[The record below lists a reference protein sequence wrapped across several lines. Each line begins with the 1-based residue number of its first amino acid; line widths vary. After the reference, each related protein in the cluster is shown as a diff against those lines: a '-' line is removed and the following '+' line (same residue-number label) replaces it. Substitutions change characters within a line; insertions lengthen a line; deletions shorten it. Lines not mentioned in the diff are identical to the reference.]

1 MTDELDK
8 TMPGYRDRKTDGRF
22 AIGDLIMGRYKVL
35 AELGKGGMGIV
46 YKCED
51 QTSHVCYAVK
61 TLAPELT
68 DSKWEMEEI
77 LYNFQLVQKLHHP
90 NIANYNALELD
101 PQTNRYF
108 LVMEY
113 VEGEDL
119 RYWLRSKRR
128 EGADLQQVIPPVVR
142 QIAQALDYAHSQKI
156 VHRDIKP
163 GNIMIDG
170 VGNVKVLDFGLA
182 AQIHSSLS
190 RVSIQSVNEASTC
203 GTIPYMAPEQWRGG
217 EAEAASDQYALAAT
231 VYEMFSGRPPFDS
244 ADKDIL
250 RNCTL
255 HEAPRPLKDVS
266 PAIRSAVEK
275 ALAKEPADRFN
286 SCADFAAAME
296 GGEIPEVMSAPA
308 EKVSPVELPQNDPDK
323 LATLKK
329 LIASGVFD
337 DAAKIC
343 AELLKEKPEDG
354 EVHYLNLLCQEKVTT
369 GEGLLSV
376 RNLPENKNFRLA
388 RCFAGPEL
396 KQELETLLIQRKAK
410 TKKRKLRIIFSILAV
425 LLVAGGFFGV
435 RYWQAKKAG
444 EALEQMAKKAEEQG
458 LLLSDDKYTVVGVK
472 NKNVG
477 SIEIPDGIRYIGNE
491 AFMGCHRLRRVTIP
505 DSVRGIG
512 HSAFKGCRSLTS
524 VTIPEGV
531 TDIRESTFNG
541 CDSLTSITIPDS
553 VTSIGDYAFVE
564 CRSLTSITIPD
575 SVTSIGGEAFY
586 GCNSLTSITIPDSVT
601 SIGGEAFCDCNT
613 LTSIKIPD
621 SVISIGTG
629 AFYGCSSLTSISIPR
644 HFIYEDVEKWFR
656 ANYWTMGIKPSDCQI
671 IRR

>member
-1 MTDELDK
+1 MTDELDKTIPPQRSAGNMFDMDK

-22 AIGDLIMGRYKVL
+22 TIGDLIMGRYKVL

-170 VGNVKVLDFGLA
+170 GGNVKVLDFGLA

-255 HEAPRPLKDVS
+255 HEAPRPLKEVS

-286 SCADFAAAME
+286 SCSDFATALGGAKVAKSKEKSPEKE
-296 GGEIPEVMSAPA
+296 GGKSGGGAWKWIAAVI
-308 EKVSPVELPQNDPDK
+308 V
-323 LATLKK
+323 LA
-329 LIASGVFD
+329 
-337 DAAKIC
+337 
-343 AELLKEKPEDG
+343 LL
-354 EVHYLNLLCQEKVTT
+354 
-369 GEGLLSV
+369 
-376 RNLPENKNFRLA
+376 
-388 RCFAGPEL
+388 
-396 KQELETLLIQRKAK
+396 
-410 TKKRKLRIIFSILAV
+410 
-425 LLVAGGFFGV
+425 AGGAFGGW
-435 RYWQAKKAG
+435 YFAAEQKAA
-444 EALEQMAKKAEEQG
+444 EARAKAEA
-458 LLLSDDKYTVVGVK
+458 
-472 NKNVG
+472 
-477 SIEIPDGIRYIGNE
+477 E
-491 AFMGCHRLRRVTIP
+491 ARAR
-505 DSVRGIG
+505 
-512 HSAFKGCRSLTS
+512 A
-524 VTIPEGV
+524 
-531 TDIRESTFNG
+531 
-541 CDSLTSITIPDS
+541 
-553 VTSIGDYAFVE
+553 
-564 CRSLTSITIPD
+564 
-575 SVTSIGGEAFY
+575 EA
-586 GCNSLTSITIPDSVT
+586 
-601 SIGGEAFCDCNT
+601 EA
-613 LTSIKIPD
+613 
-621 SVISIGTG
+621 
-629 AFYGCSSLTSISIPR
+629 
-644 HFIYEDVEKWFR
+644 R
-656 ANYWTMGIKPSDCQI
+656 AIAEAEA
-671 IRR
+671 RARAEA

>member
-22 AIGDLIMGRYKVL
+22 ATGDLILGRYKVL
-35 AELGKGGMGIV
+35 SELGKGGMGIV

-170 VGNVKVLDFGLA
+170 GGNVKVLDFGLA

-255 HEAPRPLKDVS
+255 HEAPRPLKEVS

-286 SCADFAAAME
+286 SCADFAAAL
-296 GGEIPEVMSAPA
+296 GGAKVAKAKKVSSGKSGGGTWKWIAAVIVLALLAGGAFGGWYFAGGTEEKAKTDNAEAEA
-308 EKVSPVELPQNDPDK
+308 EKTLRTSVVTLPGGVQLKMIRVEPGSFMMGSENGDDDETVHRVTLTQAYYLGETEVTQAQWRAVMGNNPSYFQGDSRPVENV
-323 LATLKK
+323 
-329 LIASGVFD
+329 SWD
-337 DAAKIC
+337 DAVAFCRKLNDQGK
-343 AELLKEKPEDG
+343 APRGWKFTLPTEAQWEYAARGGNKSRGYTYSGSNDVGDVAWYTSNSGDETHAVRQKGANELGLYDMSGNVWEWCLDWYKSYSSGAVTDP
-354 EVHYLNLLCQEKVTT
+354 QELQSSFYRVMR
-369 GEGLLSV
+369 GGCWDNSAQYCRSAARPDSSPDNRDNGV
-376 RNLPENKNFRLA
+376 GFRLA
-388 RCFAGPEL
+388 
-396 KQELETLLIQRKAK
+396 
-410 TKKRKLRIIFSILAV
+410 
-425 LLVAGGFFGV
+425 LVPV
-435 RYWQAKKAG
+435 Q
-444 EALEQMAKKAEEQG
+444 
-458 LLLSDDKYTVVGVK
+458 
-472 NKNVG
+472 
-477 SIEIPDGIRYIGNE
+477 
-491 AFMGCHRLRRVTIP
+491 
-505 DSVRGIG
+505 
-512 HSAFKGCRSLTS
+512 
-524 VTIPEGV
+524 
-531 TDIRESTFNG
+531 
-541 CDSLTSITIPDS
+541 
-553 VTSIGDYAFVE
+553 
-564 CRSLTSITIPD
+564 
-575 SVTSIGGEAFY
+575 
-586 GCNSLTSITIPDSVT
+586 
-601 SIGGEAFCDCNT
+601 
-613 LTSIKIPD
+613 
-621 SVISIGTG
+621 
-629 AFYGCSSLTSISIPR
+629 
-644 HFIYEDVEKWFR
+644 
-656 ANYWTMGIKPSDCQI
+656 
-671 IRR
+671 

>member
-1 MTDELDK
+1 MMDELDK

-22 AIGDLIMGRYKVL
+22 ATGDLILGRYKVL

-170 VGNVKVLDFGLA
+170 MGNVKVLDFGLA

-275 ALAKEPADRFN
+275 ALAKEPEDRFK
-286 SCADFAAAME
+286 SCADFAAAM
-296 GGEIPEVMSAPA
+296 GGAKVAKSKEKSPEKERGKSGGGAWKWIAAMNVLVLLAGGAFGGWYFAAEQKAAEAEARAKAEAEARAKAEAEAEEPLRTGVVTLPGGVPLKMIRVEPGSFMMGSENGDDA
-308 EKVSPVELPQNDPDK
+308 EKPVHWVTLTQAYYLGETEVTQAQWRAVMGNNPSRFQGDNRPVEQVNWNDAMAFCRKLNDQGRAPKGWKFTLPTEAQWEFAARGGNRSRGYTYSGSNNVGDVAWYYVNSGKETHAVRRKQANELGLYDMSGNVKEWCLDWYGSGSYSSGAVTDPQGPYGGSGRVQRGGSWINGDAQRCRSASRYYSSPV
-323 LATLKK
+323 
-329 LIASGVFD
+329 FCD
-337 DAAKIC
+337 DYY
-343 AELLKEKPEDG
+343 G
-354 EVHYLNLLCQEKVTT
+354 
-369 GEGLLSV
+369 
-376 RNLPENKNFRLA
+376 FRLA
-388 RCFAGPEL
+388 
-396 KQELETLLIQRKAK
+396 
-410 TKKRKLRIIFSILAV
+410 
-425 LLVAGGFFGV
+425 LVPV
-435 RYWQAKKAG
+435 R
-444 EALEQMAKKAEEQG
+444 
-458 LLLSDDKYTVVGVK
+458 
-472 NKNVG
+472 
-477 SIEIPDGIRYIGNE
+477 
-491 AFMGCHRLRRVTIP
+491 
-505 DSVRGIG
+505 
-512 HSAFKGCRSLTS
+512 
-524 VTIPEGV
+524 
-531 TDIRESTFNG
+531 
-541 CDSLTSITIPDS
+541 
-553 VTSIGDYAFVE
+553 
-564 CRSLTSITIPD
+564 
-575 SVTSIGGEAFY
+575 
-586 GCNSLTSITIPDSVT
+586 
-601 SIGGEAFCDCNT
+601 
-613 LTSIKIPD
+613 
-621 SVISIGTG
+621 
-629 AFYGCSSLTSISIPR
+629 
-644 HFIYEDVEKWFR
+644 
-656 ANYWTMGIKPSDCQI
+656 
-671 IRR
+671 

>member
-1 MTDELDK
+1 MMDELDK

-22 AIGDLIMGRYKVL
+22 ATGDLILGRYKVL

-170 VGNVKVLDFGLA
+170 MGNVKVLDFGLA

-275 ALAKEPADRFN
+275 ALAKEPEDRFK
-286 SCADFAAAME
+286 SCADFAAAM
-296 GGEIPEVMSAPA
+296 GGA
-308 EKVSPVELPQNDPDK
+308 KV
-323 LATLKK
+323 
-329 LIASGVFD
+329 
-337 DAAKIC
+337 AKS
-343 AELLKEKPEDG
+343 KEKSPEKERG
-354 EVHYLNLLCQEKVTT
+354 KSGGGAWKWIV
-369 GEGLLSV
+369 
-376 RNLPENKNFRLA
+376 
-388 RCFAGPEL
+388 
-396 KQELETLLIQRKAK
+396 
-410 TKKRKLRIIFSILAV
+410 FSILAV
-425 LLVAGGFFGV
+425 LLVAGGFFGFTHWSFTQKV
-435 RYWQAKKAG
+435 I
-444 EALEQMAKKAEEQG
+444 KAEVQG
-458 LLLSDDKYTVVGVK
+458 LLLSDDKYTVVGVED
-472 NKNVG
+472 KNVE
-477 SIEIPDGIRYIGNE
+477 SIEIPDGIRYIDKY
-491 AFMGCHRLRRVTIP
+491 AFAYCG
-505 DSVRGIG
+505 
-512 HSAFKGCRSLTS
+512 K
-524 VTIPEGV
+524 
-531 TDIRESTFNG
+531 
-541 CDSLTSITIPDS
+541 LTSITIPDS
-553 VTSIGDYAFVE
+553 VTSIYVDAFSG
-564 CRSLTSITIPD
+564 CSSLTSITIPN
-575 SVTSIGGEAFY
+575 SVTRIDSFAFRN
-586 GCNSLTSITIPDSVT
+586 CKSLQ
-601 SIGGEAFCDCNT
+601 
-613 LTSIKIPD
+613 
-621 SVISIGTG
+621 
-629 AFYGCSSLTSISIPR
+629 SISIPS
-644 HFIYEDVEKWFR
+644 HFTDEDVKRW
-656 ANYWTMGIKPSDCQI
+656 GVPSRCKS

>member
-8 TMPGYRDRKTDGRF
+8 TMPGYRDRQTDGRF
-22 AIGDLIMGRYKVL
+22 EPGDLILGRYKVL

-119 RYWLRSKRR
+119 RYWLRSRRR

-275 ALAKEPADRFN
+275 ALAKEPEDRFN
-286 SCADFAAAME
+286 SCADFAAAL
-296 GGEIPEVMSAPA
+296 GGAKMGKA
-308 EKVSPVELPQNDPDK
+308 
-323 LATLKK
+323 KK
-329 LIASGVFD
+329 TASGKSGGGAWKWI
-337 DAAKIC
+337 AAVIALALLAGGVYFVVNEQDRK
-343 AELLKEKPEDG
+343 ELVVKR
-354 EVHYLNLLCQEKVTT
+354 Y
-369 GEGLLSV
+369 
-376 RNLPENKNFRLA
+376 
-388 RCFAGPEL
+388 
-396 KQELETLLIQRKAK
+396 RKA
-410 TKKRKLRIIFSILAV
+410 A
-425 LLVAGGFFGV
+425 
-435 RYWQAKKAG
+435 
-444 EALEQMAKKAEEQG
+444 EQG
-458 LLLSDDKYTVVGVK
+458 DAKAQNNLGDCYYK
-472 NKNVG
+472 
-477 SIEIPDGIRYIGNE
+477 
-491 AFMGCHRLRRVTIP
+491 
-505 DSVRGIG
+505 G
-512 HSAFKGCRSLTS
+512 H
-524 VTIPEGV
+524 GV
-531 TDIRESTFNG
+531 TQ
-541 CDSLTSITIPDS
+541 
-553 VTSIGDYAFVE
+553 DYK
-564 CRSLTSITIPD
+564 
-575 SVTSIGGEAFY
+575 EAVKWYRKAADQGLASAQCNLGVCYEY
-586 GCNSLTSITIPDSVT
+586 GH
-601 SIGGEAFCDCNT
+601 G
-613 LTSIKIPD
+613 
-621 SVISIGTG
+621 
-629 AFYGCSSLTSISIPR
+629 
-644 HFIYEDVEKWFR
+644 VEKNLTE
-656 ANYWTMGIKPSDCQI
+656 A
-671 IRR
+671 

>member
-8 TMPGYRDRKTDGRF
+8 TMPGYRDRQTDGRF
-22 AIGDLIMGRYKVL
+22 AIGDLILGRYKVL

-170 VGNVKVLDFGLA
+170 EGNVKVLDFGLA

-275 ALAKEPADRFN
+275 ALAKEPENRFN
-286 SCADFAAAME
+286 SCTDFADAME
-296 GGEIPEVMSAPA
+296 GGEIPEVAPAPA
-308 EKVSPVELPQNDPDK
+308 ENISPVELPQNDSDR

-337 DAAKIC
+337 DAAKLC
-343 AELLKEKPEDG
+343 DELLKENPEDG

-388 RCFAGPEL
+388 RCFAGPER
-396 KQELETLLIQRKAK
+396 KQELETLLTQWKAK
-410 TKKRKLRIIFSILAV
+410 TKKRKLRLRIIFSILAV
-425 LLVAGGFFGV
+425 FLVVAGGFFGI
-435 RYWQAKKAG
+435 RYWQAKKAE
-444 EALEQMAKKAEEQG
+444 EAFKQMVKKAEEQG
-458 LLLSDDKYTVVGVK
+458 LILSGDKYTVVGVK
-472 NKNVG
+472 NKNVE

-491 AFMGCHRLRRVTIP
+491 AFAGCRELKSITIP

-512 HSAFKGCRSLTS
+512 YSAIEGCRFLTN

-531 TDIRESTFNG
+531 TDISMSTFSG
-541 CDSLTSITIPDS
+541 CTSLKNITIPDS
-553 VTSIGDYAFVE
+553 VTSIGDYAFQYSGL
-564 CRSLTSITIPD
+564 R
-575 SVTSIGGEAFY
+575 
-586 GCNSLTSITIPDSVT
+586 
-601 SIGGEAFCDCNT
+601 
-613 LTSIKIPD
+613 
-621 SVISIGTG
+621 
-629 AFYGCSSLTSISIPR
+629 SISIPS
-644 HFIYEDVEKWFR
+644 HFSDGDVRKWGV
-656 ANYWTMGIKPSDCQI
+656 YGKIT
-671 IRR
+671 RR